1 MKIEYMRTKLTIIL
15 AFVANMMSAQMLTR
29 DNEILDTLCQTK
41 FTAVYQ
47 YAINTSDAEGK
58 PVTDSI
64 RLALQVG
71 DGVWKTWTYERYL
84 YQQKRDE
91 EICGDPMSFLHN
103 EALMHIATTTVGYPE
118 GKTITL
124 ESIPPRQYET
134 VEDTEKPAWNMTEG
148 SDSVCG
154 YLCQKA
160 NGKFRGKK
168 WNVLYAEDIPTA
180 AGPWKLQGL
189 PGLIAYAADENGIHT
204 FKLIGIYQETSPI
217 THSSGSVVMK
227 FSVGERGLRKTVIPY
242 EKATREQMQK
252 QKKNVFGNRMY
263 LTNPMFYITG
273 PREINNLMNNDIN
286 YQFIGGLF
294 VPKTTHKYQPIELK

>member
-1 MKIEYMRTKLTIIL
+1 MKIKLTIIL
-15 AFVANMMSAQMLTR
+15 ALVANMVSAQMLTR
-29 DNEILDTLCQTK
+29 DKEKLDTLCQTK

-47 YAINTSDAEGK
+47 YSINTLDAEGN
-58 PVTDSI
+58 PITDSV

-84 YQQKRDE
+84 FQQQRDE
-91 EICGDPMSFLHN
+91 EIGADHYQFMQN

-118 GKTITL
+118 GKTTIL
-124 ESIPPRQYET
+124 ETIPPHQYEVT
-134 VEDTEKPAWNMTEG
+134 EYTEKPIWNMMSG

-189 PGLIAYAADENGIHT
+189 PGLITYASDDKGIHT
-204 FKLIGIYQETSPI
+204 FQLIGIYQETVPI
-217 THSSGSVVMK
+217 TYSSGSVVSK
-227 FSVGERGLRKTVIPY
+227 FSIEERRMKSVVKPY
-242 EKATREQMQK
+242 EKATREQILK

-263 LTNPMFYITG
+263 LTDPMFYITG
-273 PREINNLMNNDIN
+273 PKEIMIWGRTGPD
-286 YQFIGGLF
+286 YRFVGGLH
-294 VPKTTHKYQPIELK
+294 VPDNPHKYQPLELE

>member
-1 MKIEYMRTKLTIIL
+1 MKTILTTIL
-15 AFVANMMSAQMLTR
+15 AFAASTMSAQMLTR
-29 DNEILDTLCQTK
+29 DNVKLDTLCQTK

-47 YAINTSDAEGK
+47 YSINTADADGK

-84 YQQKRDE
+84 FQQQRDT
-91 EICGDPMSFLHN
+91 EIGEDHYWFMHN

-124 ESIPPRQYET
+124 ESIPPLQYEVT
-134 VEDTEKPAWNMTEG
+134 EDIETPTWNMVEG

-160 NGKFRGKK
+160 NGKLRGKT
-168 WNVLYAEDIPTA
+168 WNVLYAEDIPTV

-189 PGLIAYAADENGIHT
+189 PGLITYAADDEGIHT
-204 FKLIGIYQETSPI
+204 FKLIGIYQETAPI
-217 THSSGSVVMK
+217 TYSSGSVVSK
-227 FSVGERGLRKTVIPY
+227 FSMQERRLITTVTPY
-242 EKATREQMQK
+242 EKTTREQMLK
-252 QKKNVFGNRMY
+252 QKKNVFGNRLY
-263 LTNPMFYITG
+263 LTNPMFYMTG
-273 PREINNLMNNDIN
+273 PKEILHLGQKRAD
-286 YQFIGGLF
+286 YQFVGGLYIPEKAH
-294 VPKTTHKYQPIELK
+294 VYMPLEKE

>member
-1 MKIEYMRTKLTIIL
+1 MKTILTTIL
-15 AFVANMMSAQMLTR
+15 AFAASTMSAQMLTR
-29 DNEILDTLCQTK
+29 DNEKLDTLCQTK

-47 YAINTSDAEGK
+47 YSINTSDAEK
-58 PVTDSI
+58 QPVTDSI

-84 YQQKRDE
+84 FQQQRDE
-91 EICGDPMSFLHN
+91 EIGEDHYWFMHN

-124 ESIPPRQYET
+124 ESIPPLQYEVT
-134 VEDTEKPAWNMTEG
+134 EDTEMPTWNMVEG

-160 NGKFRGKK
+160 NGEFRGKT
-168 WNVLYAEDIPTA
+168 WNVLYTEDIPTA

-189 PGLIAYAADENGIHT
+189 PGLIVYAADDEGIHT
-204 FKLIGIYQETSPI
+204 FKLIGIYQEAVPI
-217 THSSGSVVMK
+217 TYSAGSVVSE
-227 FSVGERGLRKTVIPY
+227 FVIQERRMRNTVVPF

-252 QKKNVFGNRMY
+252 HKNTVFGNRLYM
-263 LTNPMFYITG
+263 TNPMFYMSG
-273 PREINNLMNNDIN
+273 PKTIFHTYGKNENET
-286 YQFIGGLF
+286 YQFVGGLY
-294 VPKTTHKYQPIELK
+294 VPDQGHKYQPLELK

>member
-1 MKIEYMRTKLTIIL
+1 MKTELTIIL
-15 AFVANMMSAQMLTR
+15 SLIASTMSAQMLTR
-29 DNEILDTLCQTK
+29 DNVKLDTLCQTK

-47 YAINTSDAEGK
+47 YSINTADAEGR

-84 YQQKRDE
+84 YQQQRDE
-91 EICGDPMSFLHN
+91 EIGDDHYWFMHN

-118 GKTITL
+118 GKTISL
-124 ESIPPRQYET
+124 ELIPPLQYEVT
-134 VEDTEKPAWNMTEG
+134 EDTEAPAWNMVEG

-160 NGKFRGKK
+160 NGKFRGKT
-168 WNVLYAEDIPTA
+168 WTVLYAEDIPTT

-189 PGLIAYAADENGIHT
+189 PGLITYAADDEGIHT
-204 FKLIGIYQETSPI
+204 FRLIGIYQETAPI
-217 THSSGSVVMK
+217 TYSAGSVVSKWSME
-227 FSVGERGLRKTVIPY
+227 ERRLITTVTPY

-252 QKKNVFGNRMY
+252 QKKNVFGNRLY
-263 LTNPMFYITG
+263 LTDPMFYMTG
-273 PREINNLMNNDIN
+273 PKTILHTYGKSAD
-286 YQFIGGLF
+286 YQFVGGLYI
-294 VPKTTHKYQPIELK
+294 PDKAHKYQPLEKE

>member
-1 MKIEYMRTKLTIIL
+1 MKTILTTIL
-15 AFVANMMSAQMLTR
+15 AFAASTMSAQMLTR
-29 DNEILDTLCQTK
+29 DNVKLDTLCQTK

-47 YAINTSDAEGK
+47 YSINTADADGK

-84 YQQKRDE
+84 FQQQRDE
-91 EICGDPMSFLHN
+91 EIGDDHFGFMHN

-124 ESIPPRQYET
+124 ESIPPFQYEVT
-134 VEDTEKPAWNMTEG
+134 EDTEMPTWNMVEG

-160 NGKFRGKK
+160 NGKFRGKT

-180 AGPWKLQGL
+180 VGPWKLQGL
-189 PGLIAYAADENGIHT
+189 PGLITYATDEEDIHT
-204 FKLIGIYQETSPI
+204 FKLIGIYQESAPI
-217 THSSGSVVMK
+217 TYSAGSLVSE
-227 FSVGERGLRKTVIPY
+227 FSIEERRMRKTVKPY
-242 EKATREQMQK
+242 MKATREKMLK
-252 QKKNVFGNRMY
+252 QKKNVFGNRLY
-263 LTNPMFYITG
+263 PTNPMFYMDVK
-273 PREINNLMNNDIN
+273 EIVSVGQKSGS
-286 YQFIGGLF
+286 YQFVGGLC
-294 VPKTTHKYQPIELK
+294 VPVKAHKYQTLELK